1 MRTDD
6 RQANMTHLGVIFRNS
21 AISPNNTW
29 YVTFFSPDG
38 KDECY
43 DFLSLFWQGWTSDIL
58 KRWFSQVLKKNHN
71 GDTNLFLFCVTC
83 DICKP
88 GDYILLFCS
97 GRFYISQYYFAL
109 VEIFNTIV
117 RRYDFVPY
125 TRIIIIQRFVSGV
138 LSCRVDKGSL
148 HVKVKLVLMVPGG
161 WRSQISR
168 QPAHEG
174 GKVVSPTH
182 RPPLPP
188 RKYSWYSF
196 LLEAE
201 STPGP

>member
-1 MRTDD
+1 MWLFFFPTAKMSVMIFCLYSGRGEHRTFWSGD
-6 RQANMTHLGVIFRNS
+6 
-21 AISPNNTW
+21 SPK
-29 YVTFFSPDG
+29 Y
-38 KDECY
+38 
-43 DFLSLFWQGWTSDIL
+43 
-58 KRWFSQVLKKNHN
+58 LKKNHN

-125 TRIIIIQRFVSGV
+125 TRIIIIQRFVSVV